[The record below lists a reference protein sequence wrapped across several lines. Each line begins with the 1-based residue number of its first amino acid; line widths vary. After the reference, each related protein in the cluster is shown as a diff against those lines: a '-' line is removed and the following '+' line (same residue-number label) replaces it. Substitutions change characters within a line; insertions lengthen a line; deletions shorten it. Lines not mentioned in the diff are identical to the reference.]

1 MTAQIIRKDGQPEY
15 AIVPWQEYET
25 LVRKAEEFDDAL
37 AYDRAVSELEEDRE
51 EHVPAEVVNRLVA
64 GEPPIRV
71 WREYRGRTQAE
82 LAARSGLSQSYVAM
96 LERGVRHGTTDKLGR
111 LAQALELDTE
121 DLLPDPPEDRS

>member
-51 EHVPAEVVNRLVA
+51 ELVPAEVVNRLVA

-96 LERGVRHGTTDKLGR
+96 LERGARRGTIDKLGR